1 MTTRV
6 GSTERARSG
15 GAGFAGADSGNRKGH
30 GMGRKHWV
38 IAGLAAAVL
47 LSVGMGTAAA
57 KPQARKLDNVTL
69 QLKWVTQSQFAGYYA
84 AVTNGYYKDFGLN
97 VTLKVGGP
105 SITPETV
112 VASGQAQIGVDWVP
126 SLLATRD
133 TGTSLVS
140 IAQMFSKSGMTE
152 ISFKSSGITSV
163 AKMKGKKVGVWC
175 CGNQFELFAALT
187 KNGIDPNNKSDITI
201 FNQPFTMTDFLSHRI
216 AAAAAMTYN
225 ELAQVLESKNPATGK
240 LYTLKDLNV
249 LPMQKQGTGMLED
262 NLFTTQSW
270 LNGHRDIAMRF
281 IAASERGWIYCRD
294 HVQQC
299 TDIVVKN
306 GTALPAGHQLW
317 QMNEINKLIWPSKLG
332 IGITDPA
339 AFKTTAAIA
348 LKYKVI
354 KKAASAKAY
363 DPAIEK
369 AALQY
374 LKNHVKGVDV
384 LGKSYKP
391 ISVTLQAGGK

>member
-1 MTTRV
+1 LI
-6 GSTERARSG
+6 G
-15 GAGFAGADSGNRKGH
+15 G
-30 GMGRKHWV
+30 V
-38 IAGLAAAVL
+38 IAAVAVALSLWAGL
-47 LSVGMGTAAA
+47 GTAQAA
-57 KPQARKLDNVTL
+57 PKLDNVTL

-84 AVTNGYYKDFGLN
+84 AVAKGYYKDFGLN

-112 VASGQAQIGVDWVP
+112 VASGQAQIGVDWLP

-133 TGTSLVS
+133 TGTNLVS
-140 IAQMFSKSGMTE
+140 IAQMFSRSGMTE
-152 ISFKSSGITSV
+152 ISFKSSGITSI
-163 AKMKGKKVGVWC
+163 KSMLHKKVGVWC

-187 KNGIDPNNKSDITI
+187 KNGIDPNNKSQITI
-201 FNQPFTMTDFLSHRI
+201 FNQPFTMTDFLDHRI
-216 AAAAAMTYN
+216 QAAAAMTYN

-240 LYTLKDLNV
+240 LYTLADLNV

-270 LNGHRDIAMRF
+270 LNGHRDIAERF

-294 HVQQC
+294 HVTDC
-299 TDIVVKN
+299 TNIVVKN
-306 GTALPAGHQLW
+306 GTALPFGHQLW

-339 AFKTTAAIA
+339 AFRQTAGIA

-354 KKAASAKAY
+354 KHAASAKAY

-384 LGKSYKP
+384 YGKSYHP
-391 ISVTLQAGGK
+391 ITVTLKAGGK